1 VTYEGY
7 GPGGVAV
14 YVEASTDNKN
24 RSAAEIRHVFG
35 KFGGNMGE
43 VGCVGWMFHRK
54 GEIQVPKASIS
65 EDQLMEIALEAG
77 AEDIEAEGEVFIVR
91 TDWQEMMAVRAAME
105 EKGVKVESAN
115 IAMIPGSTV
124 KVEGKEGETLMK
136 LLGALEDLDDVN
148 NVSANYEMD
157 DALLEKLAG

>member
-1 VTYEGY
+1 MTYEGY

>member
-1 VTYEGY
+1 MTYEGY

-54 GEIQVPKASIS
+54 GEIQVPQASIS

-105 EKGVKVESAN
+105 EKGVKVESAS

-124 KVEGKEGETLMK
+124 KVEAKEAETLMK